1 MSQVAIYPGAF
12 DPATKGHEDLIARSM
27 QFVDRLIVGV
37 ATSTT
42 KTPLFTVE
50 ERVGL
55 LLL

>member
-55 LLL
+55 LFL